1 MEDIIA
7 PIARDKIIAELTEAV
22 FLRTTSK
29 ANNQLYLVNH
39 RNAPHVVQEVGRLR
53 EVSFRAAGGGTGK
66 SVDLDA
72 YDLAE
77 RPYNQLI
84 VWDPEDRE
92 ITAGYRLIKCGDA
105 ERAADGRILSATAKL
120 FNLTDRF
127 LDHYLPKTIEL
138 GRSFVQPKYQ
148 RGAAR
153 KGLFALDNLWDGLAA
168 VMLLNDELEYMFGKV
183 TMYPDYHREA
193 RNILLS
199 FMHHFFPD
207 HENLVLPH
215 LPLITKA
222 ELAPFAERFQGMP
235 YKQAHQQL
243 MRELK
248 ERGEQIPPL
257 INSYMGLSATM
268 KVFGTAENSNFGRVE
283 ETGILV
289 RFQDIDPARKA
300 RYEETFTSARHFPGP
315 LALSKA

>member
-7 PIARDKIIAELTEAV
+7 PIDRDKIINELTEEV

-39 RNAPHVVQEVGRLR
+39 KNAPNIVQEVGRLR
-53 EVSFRAAGGGTGK
+53 EVSFRTAGGGTGK
-66 SVDLDA
+66 AVDLDA

-77 RPYNQLI
+77 RPYEQLI
-84 VWDPEDRE
+84 VWDPEDQE
-92 ITAGYRLIKCGDA
+92 ITAGYRLIKCSDA
-105 ERAADGRILSATAKL
+105 ERDAEGKILSATAKL
-120 FNLTDRF
+120 FDLSDRF
-127 LDHYLPKTIEL
+127 LTDYLPKTIEL

-153 KGLFALDNLWDGLAA
+153 KGLFALDNLWDGLAS
-168 VMLLNDELEYMFGKV
+168 VMIMNEELEYMFGKV
-183 TMYPDYHREA
+183 TMYPDYHREG
-193 RNILLS
+193 RNILLA

-207 HENLVLPH
+207 HDDLVLPR

-222 ELAPFAERFQGMP
+222 ELAPFAERFKGME
-235 YKQAHQQL
+235 YKPAHQLL

-248 ERGEQIPPL
+248 ERGEGIPPL

-268 KVFGTAENSNFGRVE
+268 KVFGTAENNSFGRVE

-300 RYEETFTSARHFPGP
+300 RYEETFASASDFPGP
-315 LALSKA
+315 LRNNS